1 MTLTELLEADK
12 DPLALL
18 KLYILYLVYYL
29 SRDFSQAVAI
39 NLFFFFSSHRYHS
52 LEIWWELW
60 NLFYRKENIH
70 PCTYTKCIKCA
81 YHFGMFVNL
90 LKSSQKRA
98 YQLQIDG
105 AGEIYEWFLNRNKE
119 PAYHGKANVNKY

>member
-39 NLFFFFSSHRYHS
+39 NLFFFF
-52 LEIWWELW
+52 LVIDTILW
-60 NLFYRKENIH
+60 KSDESYGTFFTGKKTYIH
-70 PCTYTKCIKCA
+70 APT
-81 YHFGMFVNL
+81 
-90 LKSSQKRA
+90 Q
-98 YQLQIDG
+98 
-105 AGEIYEWFLNRNKE
+105 
-119 PAYHGKANVNKY
+119 NV

>member
-39 NLFFFFSSHRYHS
+39 NLFFFSSHRYHS
-52 LEIWWELW
+52 LEI
-60 NLFYRKENIH
+60 
-70 PCTYTKCIKCA
+70 
-81 YHFGMFVNL
+81 
-90 LKSSQKRA
+90 
-98 YQLQIDG
+98 
-105 AGEIYEWFLNRNKE
+105 
-119 PAYHGKANVNKY
+119 